1 MSPRDKIPAAG
12 GPEDRGAE
20 RAEPDDRQGP
30 AAFLAGIVTRFFV
43 LWVILFSAAA
53 YARPAT
59 FEKLGGLIVPM
70 LAVIMFA
77 MGITLKA
84 DDFRKAL
91 SAPAKILAGVLAQY
105 AAMPLLGFVLAS
117 AFGLQ
122 PLAAAGVILVGS
134 CPGGT
139 ASNVITY
146 LARGDLALSVTLTAV
161 STLLCPFVLPALMY
175 AYAGKWVDV
184 PVAALF
190 VSAFQIVLLPVFL
203 GIVSARLLGG
213 RTRAALPFLPSLS
226 SLAIILVV
234 AIIVALNSG
243 SLAAVG
249 MSVFAAVALHNILGL
264 GCGYALARALGFEE
278 SACRA
283 ISIEVGMQNSG
294 LAAALSH
301 LHFGYLSALPAAIF
315 SVWHNAS
322 GATLAWIWRNR
333 TQERS

>member
-1 MSPRDKIPAAG
+1 M
-12 GPEDRGAE
+12 
-20 RAEPDDRQGP
+20 
-30 AAFLAGIVTRFFV
+30 AFLSGLITRYFL
-43 LWVILFSAAA
+43 LWIILFSAAA

-59 FEKLGGLIVPM
+59 FEKLDGLIVPM

-77 MGITLKA
+77 MGMTLRTE
-84 DDFRKAL
+84 DFRRVL
-91 SAPAKILAGVLAQY
+91 SAPAGILAGVGAQY

-117 AFGLQ
+117 AFDAP

-190 VSAFQIVLLPVFL
+190 VSAFQIALLPVLL
-203 GIVSARLLGG
+203 GIVSARLLGR
-213 RTRAALPFLPSLS
+213 RTRAALPFLPPLS

-234 AIIVALNSG
+234 AVIVALNSG
-243 SLAAVG
+243 SLAAAG
-249 MSVFAAVALHNILGL
+249 MSVFAAVAVHNLLGL

-278 SACRA
+278 GARRA

-301 LHFGYLSALPAAIF
+301 LHFGHLSALPAAIF
-315 SVWHNAS
+315 SVWHNVS
-322 GATLAWIWRNR
+322 GAALAWIWGNGRR
-333 TQERS
+333 RRS